1 MVLSMTFLA
10 QCNQVGSFIQTAV
23 TLADN
28 VVRYFCRSSAYL
40 TQWMIGQE
48 LISDHFPLPVVPTLC
63 CSWSAGIMGALILS
77 LMKGAP

>member
-10 QCNQVGSFIQTAV
+10 QCKQVGSFILAAV

-48 LISDHFPLPVVPTLC
+48 FIPDRFPLPVIPTL
-63 CSWSAGIMGALILS
+63 
-77 LMKGAP
+77 